1 MTMSKQTEK
10 IVLLVVDF
18 LTVNV
23 GWLVYYSLRVRGGW
37 VAYSVEPDLWLPMLV
52 VYTYWLVLF
61 LFFGLYRS
69 WYVRSRFDEFATV
82 FKTVTFGVLA
92 LFFIVFLDDLSTGS
106 PSHSRLLIG
115 MYWAILIV
123 SVGGGRILVR
133 SFQRRLL
140 EAGIGLRNSLIV
152 GWNAKARELY
162 DMVTRHPALGYN
174 VVGFVKVDRRKRD
187 GQYKSV
193 RTLGSVDK
201 LHKIMA
207 DYDVKEVLIAL
218 DSSEHDKLVGII
230 HQCNSRPV
238 GLKIMP
244 DLYDIISGQAR
255 TNQIY
260 GFPLI
265 EISPEIMP
273 PWEQSVKR
281 FIDIGVS
288 FAVLVLTLPLLLLI
302 ALAIKLD
309 SPGAVLYI
317 QERVGKDGQL
327 FRMLKFRSMFKDA
340 EEHSGPVWANKRDPR
355 ASRVGRIIRRPRL
368 DELPQF
374 INVLAG
380 DMSLV
385 GPRPERPYF
394 VEKFSKEI
402 PLYARRLRV
411 RPGITGWAQVK
422 HKYDE
427 TLEDVKSKV
436 RYDLFYIENMSLRM
450 DFKILLNTMYVVLMG
465 RGH

>member
-1 MTMSKQTEK
+1 MSKRKEK
-10 IVLLVVDF
+10 LVLLTVDF
-18 LTVNV
+18 LAINFV
-23 GWLVYYSLRVRGGW
+23 WLMYYAVRVESGLFS
-37 VAYSVEPDLWLPMLV
+37 YLSEPDLWLPMLV
-52 VYTYWLVLF
+52 VYVYWVILF
-61 LFFGLYRS
+61 FFFGLYRS

-82 FKTVTFGVLA
+82 FKTATFGVLA
-92 LFFIVFLDDLSTGS
+92 LFFIIFIDDVSTGS
-106 PSHSRLLIG
+106 PAQSRFVIA
-115 MYWAILIV
+115 MYWALLIV
-123 SVGGGRILVR
+123 SVGGGRILLR

-152 GWNAKARELY
+152 GWNAKARELF
-162 DMVTRHPALGYN
+162 DMVMRYPALGYK
-174 VVGFVKVDRRKRD
+174 VVGFIKVDRRKGD
-187 GQYKSV
+187 GQYKRV
-193 RTLGSVDK
+193 RTLGSIDT
-201 LHKIMA
+201 LHDVIAK
-207 DYDVKEVLIAL
+207 YEVKEILIAL
-218 DSSEHDKLVGII
+218 DSTEHDKLLGII
-230 HQCNSRPV
+230 QKCNSTPV

-273 PWEQSVKR
+273 AWEQAAKR
-281 FIDIGVS
+281 LIDVFVS
-288 FAVLVLTLPLLLLI
+288 LMILIVTFPISLIIALLI
-302 ALAIKLD
+302 MVD
-309 SPGAVLYI
+309 SPGPIFYV
-317 QERVGKDGQL
+317 QERVGKDGRP
-327 FRMLKFRSMFKDA
+327 FRIFKFRSMHQDA
-340 EEHSGPVWANKRDPR
+340 EKHSGPVWANKRDPR
-355 ASRVGRIIRRPRL
+355 VTRVGRIIRKLRI
-368 DELPQF
+368 DEIPQF

-380 DMSLV
+380 EMSLV

-394 VEKFSKEI
+394 VNRFSTEI

-427 TLEDVKSKV
+427 TLEDVKKKV

-450 DFKILLNTMYVVLMG
+450 DFKILLNTVYVMLMG

>member
-1 MTMSKQTEK
+1 MSKRKEK
-10 IVLLVVDF
+10 LVLLTVDF
-18 LTVNV
+18 LAINFV
-23 GWLVYYSLRVRGGW
+23 WLMYYAVRVESGLFS
-37 VAYSVEPDLWLPMLV
+37 YLSEPDLWPPMLV
-52 VYTYWLVLF
+52 VYVYWVILF
-61 LFFGLYRS
+61 FFFGLYRS

-82 FKTVTFGVLA
+82 FKTATFGVLA
-92 LFFIVFLDDLSTGS
+92 LFFIIFIDDVSTGS
-106 PSHSRLLIG
+106 PAQSRFVIA
-115 MYWAILIV
+115 MYWALLIV
-123 SVGGGRILVR
+123 SVGGGRILLR

-152 GWNAKARELY
+152 GWNAKARELF
-162 DMVTRHPALGYN
+162 DMVMRYPALGYK
-174 VVGFVKVDRRKRD
+174 VVGFIKVDRRKGD
-187 GQYKSV
+187 GQYKRV
-193 RTLGSVDK
+193 RTLGSIDT
-201 LHKIMA
+201 LHDVIAK
-207 DYDVKEVLIAL
+207 YDVKEILIAL
-218 DSSEHDKLVGII
+218 DSTEHDKLLGII
-230 HQCNSRPV
+230 QKCNSTPV

-273 PWEQSVKR
+273 AWEQAAKR
-281 FIDIGVS
+281 LIDVFVSLMILIVTSPISLFI
-288 FAVLVLTLPLLLLI
+288 ALLI
-302 ALAIKLD
+302 MVD
-309 SPGAVLYI
+309 SPGPIFYV
-317 QERVGKDGQL
+317 QERVGKDGRL
-327 FRMLKFRSMFKDA
+327 FRIFKFRSMLQDA
-340 EEHSGPVWANKRDPR
+340 EKHSGPVWANKRDPR
-355 ASRVGRIIRRPRL
+355 VTRVGRIIRKLRI
-368 DELPQF
+368 DEIPQF

-380 DMSLV
+380 EMSLV

-394 VEKFSKEI
+394 VDRFSTEI

-427 TLEDVKSKV
+427 TLEDVKKKV

-450 DFKILLNTMYVVLMG
+450 DFKILLNTVYVMLMG